1 MLTRE
6 ENGNPGSNKNES
18 LANRVKFGQE
28 NNADIFVSI
37 HANSSEKH
45 DGHGTET
52 YYYKNPSVEKRHR
65 LKRIVKY

>member
-52 YYYKNPSVEKRHR
+52 YYYKKIQAWRR
-65 LKRIVKY
+65 DTD